1 MKEHLAVS
9 ADTTSTGN
17 KAWAARMR
25 DTAFFAT
32 QQCEFKST
40 VHSAFCTIQGT
51 PEKLGVNLT
60 CTAKSEE
67 HVTAL
72 MQYVNDTLLPQM
84 EQALGIQFE
93 VRNLQFAVA
102 GRENLLPQLERL
114 QDSGN
119 ADGWLDDPFATP
131 ALTATEGLRPK
142 GGGRHT
148 DLSMA

>member
-9 ADTTSTGN
+9 ADTTSAGN

-25 DTAFFAT
+25 DIAFFGT
-32 QQCEFKST
+32 QQCELKST

-51 PEKLGVNLT
+51 PEKLGVSLA

-102 GRENLLPQLERL
+102 GRENLLSQPEPL
-114 QDSGN
+114 QVSGN
-119 ADGWLDDPFATP
+119 SSGWLDDPFVAP
-131 ALTATEGLRPK
+131 ALNATVGLRPEL
-142 GGGRHT
+142 GGTHT
-148 DLSMA
+148 DLSVA